1 MLVWKSYHII
11 HSDLQTKLVLRNIF
25 CSNENFLC
33 DKSDFSCF
41 KNSCKAIKMFGRHFI
56 LILIVLLVKWKNFL
70 PEDIFEKTL
79 MLEFRT
85 RKDFSRPLNLR
96 NLLSNS
102 KSTVNF
108 LIFVFEAPWAFKNG
122 SFELIS
128 IHVRPSFKRLIKN
141 TKISAKFLA
150 NPDICGSILQFQ
162 WIFTTTQ
169 TTKIQKQ
176 NFHTIVLLT
185 WHEQPQ
191 KTKEKAIFISH
202 FNIGLLSFFTRF
214 YDHRNKFYSFISWSH
229 RY

>member
-1 MLVWKSYHII
+1 MWPFEA
-11 HSDLQTKLVLRNIF
+11 TKLER
-25 CSNENFLC
+25 
-33 DKSDFSCF
+33 FSL
-41 KNSCKAIKMFGRHFI
+41 K
-56 LILIVLLVKWKNFL
+56 L
-70 PEDIFEKTL
+70 KTYGQ
-79 MLEFRT
+79 FT
-85 RKDFSRPLNLR
+85 RKPLKH
-96 NLLSNS
+96 S
-102 KSTVNF
+102 KMKVWTIF
-108 LIFVFEAPWAFKNG
+108 QLIF
-122 SFELIS
+122 S
-128 IHVRPSFKRLIKN
+128 KRFIKN
-141 TKISAKFLA
+141 TTIDEIFAKFLA

-202 FNIGLLSFFTRF
+202 FNIELLSFFTRF